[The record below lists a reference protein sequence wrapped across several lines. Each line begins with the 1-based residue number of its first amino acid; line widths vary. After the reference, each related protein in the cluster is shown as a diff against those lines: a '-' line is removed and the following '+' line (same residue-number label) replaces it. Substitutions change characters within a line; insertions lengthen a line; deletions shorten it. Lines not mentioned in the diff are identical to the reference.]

1 MAPSHPSKSV
11 CEFFYTEVQ
20 SRIWK
25 CNKCLKTKTKNG
37 GWTNLLSHLRA
48 CVGLEY
54 EKIYDDHKKLE
65 TTASVA
71 RTGRFFLRVSERE
84 REMYQWIKFI
94 VMKNLPVSFVDCPY
108 TREIAKLK
116 PVSGRTLR
124 CNILALREILRESIK
139 RDLPSKFI
147 VVFDGWS
154 EGSHH
159 YIGVAA
165 SYMTKIDSKEV
176 AVQTML
182 SMQPLLTGGIQ
193 GMRAKDHL
201 EHLLRILQSYGKT
214 CADII
219 CLVGDNC
226 SVNQSMARTLQIPLI
241 GCASHKFNLAVRRWI
256 DSQPDLTPIIHKV
269 GLVMKKASTLKVA
282 SQLRELTSYATV
294 RNNDTRWSSTFQMV
308 ERFLK
313 IQNEL
318 SSVVDLLSLLPNH
331 LEVDLLARAFCSMK
345 KFDSVTIMLQRD
357 GMSFVESREIFDLFL
372 IDFPDFAHYISN
384 EASIIEDEMFEKAV
398 MQLARGMPLTEEQRN
413 SIQGLLVKPD
423 NNQGTE
429 DNESNAENSDE
440 EDTSETFSQ
449 ALQRKLKRQKR
460 ERGLEQLGDKYLNLD
475 MLPGTSVN
483 CERLF
488 SMAKFIL
495 SDTRKRTNP
504 NLFEALL
511 LLKVNTRF
519 WSVYSVGEA
528 MGLTAATTTATT
540 NADDDDIGSD
550 SDD

>member
-1 MAPSHPSKSV
+1 
-11 CEFFYTEVQ
+11 
-20 SRIWK
+20 
-25 CNKCLKTKTKNG
+25 
-37 GWTNLLSHLRA
+37 
-48 CVGLEY
+48 
-54 EKIYDDHKKLE
+54 
-65 TTASVA
+65 
-71 RTGRFFLRVSERE
+71 
-84 REMYQWIKFI
+84 
-94 VMKNLPVSFVDCPY
+94 
-108 TREIAKLK
+108 
-116 PVSGRTLR
+116 
-124 CNILALREILRESIK
+124 
-139 RDLPSKFI
+139 
-147 VVFDGWS
+147 
-154 EGSHH
+154 
-159 YIGVAA
+159 
-165 SYMTKIDSKEV
+165 
-176 AVQTML
+176 
-182 SMQPLLTGGIQ
+182 
-193 GMRAKDHL
+193 
-201 EHLLRILQSYGKT
+201 
-214 CADII
+214 
-219 CLVGDNC
+219 
-226 SVNQSMARTLQIPLI
+226 
-241 GCASHKFNLAVRRWI
+241 
-256 DSQPDLTPIIHKV
+256 
-269 GLVMKKASTLKVA
+269 MKKASTLKVA
-282 SQLRELTSYATV
+282 LQLRELTSYATV

>member
-1 MAPSHPSKSV
+1 
-11 CEFFYTEVQ
+11 
-20 SRIWK
+20 
-25 CNKCLKTKTKNG
+25 
-37 GWTNLLSHLRA
+37 
-48 CVGLEY
+48 
-54 EKIYDDHKKLE
+54 
-65 TTASVA
+65 
-71 RTGRFFLRVSERE
+71 
-84 REMYQWIKFI
+84 
-94 VMKNLPVSFVDCPY
+94 
-108 TREIAKLK
+108 
-116 PVSGRTLR
+116 
-124 CNILALREILRESIK
+124 
-139 RDLPSKFI
+139 
-147 VVFDGWS
+147 
-154 EGSHH
+154 
-159 YIGVAA
+159 
-165 SYMTKIDSKEV
+165 
-176 AVQTML
+176 
-182 SMQPLLTGGIQ
+182 
-193 GMRAKDHL
+193 
-201 EHLLRILQSYGKT
+201 
-214 CADII
+214 
-219 CLVGDNC
+219 
-226 SVNQSMARTLQIPLI
+226 
-241 GCASHKFNLAVRRWI
+241 
-256 DSQPDLTPIIHKV
+256 
-269 GLVMKKASTLKVA
+269 
-282 SQLRELTSYATV
+282 
-294 RNNDTRWSSTFQMV
+294 MV

-345 KFDSVTIMLQRD
+345 RFDSVTIMLQRD

-429 DNESNAENSDE
+429 DNESNAENLDE

-495 SDTRKRTNP
+495 SDTRKRINP

-519 WSVYSVGEA
+519 WSVYFVGEA
-528 MGLTAATTTATT
+528 MGLTAATTTATA